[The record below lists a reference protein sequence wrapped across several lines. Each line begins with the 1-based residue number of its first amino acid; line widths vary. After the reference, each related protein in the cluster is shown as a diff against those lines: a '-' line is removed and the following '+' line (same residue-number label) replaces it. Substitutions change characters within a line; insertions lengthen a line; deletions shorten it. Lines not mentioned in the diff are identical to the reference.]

1 MVAPIHVGYVAILIK
16 NGLDCTIH
24 QKILDPLGRYI
35 ILKADIKD
43 KIYVI
48 INVYAPNKDKDLI
61 IFFNNLFVTL
71 QKENLDSEDNIIIGG
86 DFNCP
91 LNVEV
96 DKKEA
101 YLFNENQL
109 QLVLIVCKINL
120 IWLIYGELKTQT
132 QKVSLGVKNPQE
144 SFVVL
149 TIG

>member
-1 MVAPIHVGYVAILIK
+1 M
-16 NGLDCTIH
+16 
-24 QKILDPLGRYI
+24 
-35 ILKADIKD
+35 
-43 KIYVI
+43 
-48 INVYAPNKDKDLI
+48 
-61 IFFNNLFVTL
+61 TL